1 MRFRQAG
8 GRFDTCLL
16 CFARCPNRC
25 KVPVLFFTSLCSQM
39 DMQCYHEL
47 LNSGP
52 NGGRVSE
59 KCRNEQATA
68 NGFTI
73 SIKSIFFDTQF
84 RHRTGVHSDAD
95 STGSRTPEA
104 PYHSHVLDQ
113 PPARRAGPLIGLAPP
128 GSFRRIFI
136 SVIFFRIPCSRRPP
150 APRLRAAAC
159 GVPVRRTTWRSCLTQ
174 FTGKIIFDFTGKVF
188 IRYFTGKVFIS
199 TPRISQAKF

>member
-68 NGFTI
+68 NGFI
-73 SIKSIFFDTQF
+73 SIKNLYFDTQF

-95 STGSRTPEA
+95 SPLARGPLRPLTTAMYSI
-104 PYHSHVLDQ
+104 S
-113 PPARRAGPLIGLAPP
+113 RRAGPLIGLAPP